1 MAHLLP
7 PSPQPGSTCD
17 FCNTSPATV
26 VVKGRLA
33 CELHKTSEII
43 ELGLSSLSSVPRSAS
58 SDGSSSSG
66 TSSSSSSSSS
76 SNRKN
81 SGNDNDD
88 EVMDVWQPGVAG
100 AGAALPKALPP
111 SASALLSPGSSTAI
125 NSSSSSSSSG
135 SRASFAGAATAAAPP
150 PQSSTR
156 SANTSPRGSPASPLT
171 VFPDG
176 NDDVQFDGRS
186 LSSGVWDI
194 SGAPATTR
202 RATFGGSSS
211 SGGDGGG
218 SSGSKGPI
226 HSRRRRR
233 SLPLPSLLPAGAEL
247 VDLASEA
254 ASLGTLDGSGSNV
267 GGPQQQQAQGP
278 YQSGAGTA
286 RKRKR
291 RQQEEVVLLDDAVA
305 AAAASTAA
313 GASAGAGAS
322 AAASGSDQAVE
333 VLPRQGKA
341 PARKIRRKAG
351 RAAVTC
357 IVCFE
362 DNAVDRCAR
371 CPEGH
376 AMCKTCVTS
385 YVTETLM
392 PQGTVFW
399 DRIKCGGSSTCGHL
413 FGPSVTSVLPIPII
427 KKIETKQMDV
437 AHLVAG
443 ERDPTSDKWI
453 SKHSRD
459 CPNCGVP
466 IQRSSGCMH
475 MTCIICRHN
484 FWYGCDCKYPRHQ
497 QGCRKRL

>member
-1 MAHLLP
+1 MAHVLP

-43 ELGLSSLSSVPRSAS
+43 ELGLSSLSSVPGPAS
-58 SDGSSSSG
+58 SGD
-66 TSSSSSSSSS
+66 SSSSSSSS

-88 EVMDVWQPGVAG
+88 EVIDVWQPVVAG
-100 AGAALPKALPP
+100 AGAALPITLPP
-111 SASALLSPGSSTAI
+111 SASALVSPGSSAAI
-125 NSSSSSSSSG
+125 NSSSSSSSSSG
-135 SRASFAGAATAAAPP
+135 GSSRASFAGAATAAAPP
-150 PQSSTR
+150 PQGSTR

-176 NDDVQFDGRS
+176 NDDVPFAGRS

-194 SGAPATTR
+194 SGTPAPAR
-202 RATFGGSSS
+202 RATFGGST
-211 SGGDGGG
+211 SGGGGG
-218 SSGSKGPI
+218 SGSMGPI
-226 HSRRRRR
+226 HSHRRRR
-233 SLPLPSLLPAGAEL
+233 SLPPPFLLPAGAEM

-254 ASLGTLDGSGSNV
+254 ASLGTLDGSGRNV
-267 GGPQQQQAQGP
+267 GGPQQQQFQGP

-291 RQQEEVVLLDDAVA
+291 RQQDEVVLLDDAAA
-305 AAAASTAA
+305 AAAASTSA

-333 VLPRQGKA
+333 VVPRQGKA
-341 PARKIRRKAG
+341 PARKGRRKAG

-362 DNAVDRCAR
+362 DTAVDRCAR

-399 DRIKCGGSSTCGHL
+399 DRINCGGSSTCGHL
-413 FGPSVTSVLPIPII
+413 FGPSVTSSLPIAII

-497 QGCRKRL
+497 QGCRKRLY